1 MLKKLRLIKWGYIL
15 IGLTLSTIGILFMA
29 FSSALD
35 YLAISIGIV
44 QLVFGIIHIALTISR
59 TGRGV
64 SFYFNVIFA
73 ATAII
78 SGATTLI
85 ARANSIDIIAS
96 LISLL
101 LVLDAGFKF
110 HTAALSKRYNK
121 FGWWFILALSAL
133 TAAGGYWMLKFTP
146 SEMLGIS
153 ILLGITLVTDGVA
166 NIFSAFYLSSCER
179 SEQERIYL
187 KAQEELMA
195 ESEEPSSDNE
205 EQDIDKP
212 ESATTEEGAQDE
224 PDAQEENEESNNNN
238 AKE

>member
-101 LVLDAGFKF
+101 LILDAGFKF
-110 HTAALSKRYNK
+110 HTAAMSKRYNK
-121 FGWWFILALSAL
+121 FGWWFILALSSL

-153 ILLGITLVTDGVA
+153 ILLGITLVIDGVS
-166 NIFSAFYLSSCER
+166 NIFSAFYLASCER
-179 SEQERIYL
+179 SEHERIYL

-195 ESEEPSSDNE
+195 ESEEPSSDSE

-212 ESATTEEGAQDE
+212 EFDTTDEGAQDE
-224 PDAQEENEESNNNN
+224 PDAQE
-238 AKE
+238 